1 MAALEEMD
9 VSSEAYQVEL
19 VGMYGY
25 YYLKLAEDSAQIE
38 HAVILMEAANKTM
51 EHPVLAMKII
61 EGHQQLGQT
70 DLALERARQLALAL
84 PDNEKV
90 QALLAS
96 LEAS

>member
-1 MAALEEMD
+1 
-9 VSSEAYQVEL
+9 
-19 VGMYGY
+19 
-25 YYLKLAEDSAQIE
+25 
-38 HAVILMEAANKTM
+38 MEAANKTM

-70 DLALERARQLALAL
+70 DLALAKARQLAQAM